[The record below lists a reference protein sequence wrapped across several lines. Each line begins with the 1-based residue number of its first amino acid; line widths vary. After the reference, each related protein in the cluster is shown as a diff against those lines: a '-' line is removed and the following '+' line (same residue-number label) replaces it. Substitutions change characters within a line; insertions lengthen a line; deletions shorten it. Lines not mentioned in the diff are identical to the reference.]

1 MRHPV
6 DGSAWQDF
14 DKKYPNFT
22 MEPRNVRLG
31 LAADGFNPFN
41 NSSGSLTHS
50 TWPVILTTYNL
61 PPWLCMRESTF
72 MLTLL
77 IPGPK
82 SPGKD
87 MDVFLRPLVDE
98 LKQLWQT
105 GVRTKDA
112 ATNTYFT
119 MKAALLWT
127 INDFPARSSLSGW
140 SGQGYMACPTC
151 NQDTPLIRVT
161 GKCAYVGHRRFL
173 DANHP
178 WRTSLDFNGRPETRD
193 PPRQFSPADI
203 EAQLGRLINRLP
215 GKHPDF
221 GGGRI
226 TRSDFELNWSKRSI
240 FFDLEYWS
248 SLQLKHNLDVMH
260 IEKNVCDSLLGT
272 LLMNDKS
279 KDTPN
284 ARCDLEKLNIRPSQW
299 LKQSG
304 DRFGSN
310 ISKRVTDNNANITR
324 LKSHDCHILM
334 QRLIPIGVRGLLTK
348 DTSTP
353 IVDLCMFFKQLCS
366 RTLSVDDMKKAK
378 DDIVTILCKLEMIY
392 PTTFFDIMVHLLVHL
407 PDEAI
412 AGGPV
417 AFRWMYPFERY
428 MKKLK
433 NYVKN
438 PARPEGCITE
448 GYVFEE
454 ALTFCSM
461 YLKDVQTKFNRPD
474 RIDDVV
480 VEKRKLWVFESKC
493 RYVGARK
500 DKYLS
505 FIEKNKMEWFVL
517 ENCAEVRE
525 YMNEFK
531 HTHPHDDLKTKFPGW
546 FLHKAHSMKTQ
557 NSPEFHPELYAL
569 SICAKMTAYTYTACI
584 VNGVRFK
591 TLERDAK
598 CATQNS
604 GVEVVGENGVKFYGQ
619 LEEIIEL
626 RYTNDYSTL
635 LFRCKWFDTQRGVNH
650 NNNITSI
657 STEHEWDKDDQLI
670 FASQAKQ
677 VFFIQETSRNQK
689 NKHRWVV
696 KNVNHRRIWD
706 RLLSDDRV
714 NKVQN
719 VDKHLE
725 DRDIVDNNSSS
736 DCPLV
741 IDLTQYFQI
750 GSSHVT
756 AGEPSIEVDPPTAT
770 VDEVFEVETDCDE
783 VEAEY
788 DEDDPDYVESD

>member
-1 MRHPV
+1 MAEIKYHLRINSFWKEYTSWTYHRDTTPIAQVNDVAPQDGMVNVIEDIRGERMEEDTYLNQENSNGDSSGVVDDFEDLIKEAETELYPGCTKFSSIDFLAKLLNIKDTYHFQNEGVDRLLSLLRESMPEGNKIPPSYYVAKKTFKKIGLAYEMIDVCTNDCALFWKENESLQNCPVCNESRWVDKDTKGTKVARKVLRYFPLTPRLRRLYCSRHTAKDMIWHSTGRSEDGTMRHPV

-14 DKKYPNFT
+14 DKKYPNFA

-31 LAADGFNPFN
+31 LAADGFNPYN
-41 NSSGSLTHS
+41 NGSGSSTHS

-151 NQDTPLIRVT
+151 NQDTPSIRVT

-221 GGGRI
+221 GDG
-226 TRSDFELNWSKRSI
+226 
-240 FFDLEYWS
+240 
-248 SLQLKHNLDVMH
+248 
-260 IEKNVCDSLLGT
+260 
-272 LLMNDKS
+272 
-279 KDTPN
+279 
-284 ARCDLEKLNIRPSQW
+284 
-299 LKQSG
+299 
-304 DRFGSN
+304 FGSN
-310 ISKRVTDNNANITR
+310 ISKRVTDNNANITG

-392 PTTFFDIMVHLLVHL
+392 PPAFFDIMVHLLVHL

-412 AGGPV
+412 AGGQV

-438 PARPEGCITE
+438 PARPEGCIAE
-448 GYVFEE
+448 CYVFEE

-461 YLKDVQTKFNRPD
+461 YFKDVQTKFNRPD
-474 RIDDVV
+474 RNDDVV

-500 DKYLS
+500 EKYLS
-505 FIEKNKMEWFVL
+505 FIEKSKMEWFVL
-517 ENCAEVRE
+517 KNCAEVRE
-525 YMNEFK
+525 YMK
-531 HTHPHDDLKTKFPGW
+531 
-546 FLHKAHSMKTQ
+546 
-557 NSPEFHPELYAL
+557 
-569 SICAKMTAYTYTACI
+569 
-584 VNGVRFK
+584 
-591 TLERDAK
+591 
-598 CATQNS
+598 
-604 GVEVVGENGVKFYGQ
+604 
-619 LEEIIEL
+619 
-626 RYTNDYSTL
+626 
-635 LFRCKWFDTQRGVNH
+635 
-650 NNNITSI
+650 
-657 STEHEWDKDDQLI
+657 
-670 FASQAKQ
+670 
-677 VFFIQETSRNQK
+677 
-689 NKHRWVV
+689 
-696 KNVNHRRIWD
+696 
-706 RLLSDDRV
+706 
-714 NKVQN
+714 
-719 VDKHLE
+719 
-725 DRDIVDNNSSS
+725 
-736 DCPLV
+736 
-741 IDLTQYFQI
+741 
-750 GSSHVT
+750 
-756 AGEPSIEVDPPTAT
+756 
-770 VDEVFEVETDCDE
+770 
-783 VEAEY
+783 
-788 DEDDPDYVESD
+788 